1 MRRKKCLGAS
11 SRPTEH
17 GTWPRTLMMAA
28 VSGNTNLSLVPAT
41 NGPVSQFIQHLFQLS
56 RGVISGVLEWTIDYY
71 HQLRAD
77 KWTVATLLA
86 LHTTPAT
93 LCTALCLI
101 AAMCYVVVIID

>member
-1 MRRKKCLGAS
+1 M
-11 SRPTEH
+11 H
-17 GTWPRTLMMAA
+17 GQ
-28 VSGNTNLSLVPAT
+28 
-41 NGPVSQFIQHLFQLS
+41 VSQLIQHLFQLS

-77 KWTVATLLA
+77 KWTVDTLPA
-86 LHTTPAT
+86 LHTTTATTPAT